1 MAKPAKTAPAVER
14 AMALIARVR
23 EAVATSRN
31 GRNVAVLRR
40 ALVSKARPK
49 T

>member
-1 MAKPAKTAPAVER
+1 MAKSAKTAPAVER
-14 AMALIARVR
+14 ALALIAKAR
-23 EAVATSRN
+23 EAVAMSRN

-40 ALVSKARPK
+40 ALVSKGRPK